1 VNNRLLLMLESNEEF
16 AYIRVD
22 SAMVSFREPIEQAV
36 AEIRKLE
43 GEKNDLERELTNLRG
58 RTR

>member
-1 VNNRLLLMLESNEEF
+1 MLESNAEF

-36 AEIRKLE
+36 AEIQKIE
-43 GEKNDLERELTNLRG
+43 GEKADLERELTNLRV

>member
-1 VNNRLLLMLESNEEF
+1 MNNRLLLMLESNEEF